1 MLKSL
6 YEAIRKDAEPA
17 IFNIDDRPYSNQKL
31 IPIEQPEPKTITV
44 STLTGLTQYLNSNV
58 DNLEIKNLLCHV
70 VSPTYV
76 AVSSNLLQPFLDRNF
91 YIEAK
96 LKQIDLPF
104 NKWVDTEA
112 FIIAMQACFTD
123 SPTTTSRNEIL
134 KYLSSVSSIVEA
146 GRTDDGISQA
156 VAVKT
161 GISSKSLSVL
171 PNPVTLRPYRTFTEV
186 EQPASQFVFR
196 IRQEG
201 GFQYS
206 LTEADGGAW
215 RNQAM
220 SYIQEFMENAVPGLN
235 VIA

>member
-6 YEAIRKDAEPA
+6 YEAIRNDAEPA
-17 IFNIDDRPYSNQKL
+17 IFEIDNRQYSDKRL
-31 IPIEQPEPKTITV
+31 FPIEQPKPVAITV
-44 STLTGLTQYLNSNV
+44 STLTGLTQYLASNV
-58 DNLEIKNLLCHV
+58 DNLDIKSLLCHV

-76 AVSSNLLQPFLDRNF
+76 AISSKLLQPFLDRNF

-96 LKQIDLPF
+96 LVQIDLPF
-104 NKWVDTEA
+104 NKWMDAEA

-123 SPTTTSRNEIL
+123 RPTPTSKMEIL
-134 KYLSSVSSIVEA
+134 KYLSSISSIVESGA
-146 GRTDDGISQA
+146 TDDGVSQA
-156 VAVKT
+156 VSIKS
-161 GISSKSLSVL
+161 GIASKALSVL

-196 IRQEG
+196 IRQDK